1 MGPFPIFAGRVNRL
15 IMRKSLMLLCMMSIC
30 TALFAQSYS
39 DKEESFALTRNAGH
53 YMFTADING
62 LAPATI
68 MLESGI
74 PALLV
79 DSAFAFSTGCLK
91 SLDLETSDRSINLGG
106 NKFRISHTANGTVR
120 IGRNTSYRGKVWILV
135 GYADDKDISIPL
147 QYIHNEADNSSI
159 VFVDLASGRM
169 DMYCRE
175 HLSQAGIKD
184 GSSFSI
190 NTNTY
195 MKMPAVKTTMTIRE
209 GGRDRKLKGN
219 YVIDFGNAE
228 MMALFAHNKKVQK
241 FLNSNPD
248 MELHDAKTPSGMVIG
263 QLILSDECSLLDKAL
278 PDAVVL
284 ITKTGSNFKS
294 EGLLGLKFF
303 TAAPAIL
310 DFDRRRMYVK

>member
-1 MGPFPIFAGRVNRL
+1 MNK
-15 IMRKSLMLLCMMSIC
+15 RKTLMLLCMISIC
-30 TALFAQSYS
+30 TTLFAQPYS
-39 DKEESFALTRNAGH
+39 DREESFALTLNTGH

-62 LAPATI
+62 VAPATI

-79 DSAFAFSTGCLK
+79 DSAFAFSTGCLQE
-91 SLDLETSDRSINLGG
+91 LNLEPSDRSIRLGAD
-106 NKFRISHTANGTVR
+106 KFRITHQANGTVR
-120 IGRNTSYRGKVWILV
+120 IGRNTSYRGKVWILA
-135 GYADDKDISIPL
+135 GYADKKDISIPL
-147 QYIHNEADNSSI
+147 QYIHNEADNTSI

-175 HLSQAGIKD
+175 HLNEPGIKA

-195 MKMPAVKTTMTIRE
+195 MKMPAVKTVMTVRE

-241 FLNSNPD
+241 FLDSNSD
-248 MELHDAKTPSGMVIG
+248 MELHDAKTPSGQVIG
-263 QLILSDECSLLDKAL
+263 QIILSDECSLLSKNI
-278 PDAVVL
+278 PDAVVV
-284 ITKTGSNFKS
+284 ITKTGSNFRS
-294 EGLLGLKFF
+294 EGILGLKFF
-303 TAAPAIL
+303 QTAPVIL
-310 DFDRRRMYVK
+310 DFDRRRMYLR